1 MVRFTQ
7 SFSHWL
13 FENHK
18 DIYALVLLGHTELV
32 TEEMWNKYIEW
43 CNTDDMT
50 PILMKG
56 KDYEK
61 RILSLFEIRVR

>member
-32 TEEMWNKYIEW
+32 TEEMWNKYI
-43 CNTDDMT
+43 
-50 PILMKG
+50 
-56 KDYEK
+56 
-61 RILSLFEIRVR
+61 